1 MDDAFHEHEFLKWIA
16 QRNDGPSARLPVGPG
31 DDAAIIVRGEG
42 ADLLLA
48 MDVVCEGVHLEAGPD
63 LPERLARKA
72 VRSNLS
78 DIAAMGGV
86 AEAIVVGLELPV
98 DATDALARRVME
110 AVREETRRF
119 GVELAG
125 GDSVMRPGGLS
136 LGVAVTGRPH
146 RDAVLRSGA
155 RPGDLVLVTGALGGS
170 ILGRHHDF
178 IPRLEEATA
187 LVDLGPPSAM
197 TDISDGFLRDLS
209 NILEASGVGA
219 VVDAAAVPI
228 SDAAA
233 HLAARTDMSP
243 LEHALH
249 DGEDFE
255 LLFTMD
261 SETAGR
267 VLKEW
272 KLMTPLTVTGKVVE
286 RGLWLQTGDERKEV
300 APGGYEHGRP

>member
-1 MDDAFHEHEFLKWIA
+1 MGDAFREHDFLKWMT
-16 QRNDGPSARLPVGPG
+16 QRSDGPSARLPVGPG
-31 DDAAIIVRGEG
+31 DDAAVIVRGGG
-42 ADLLLA
+42 AELLLA
-48 MDVVCEGVHLEAGPD
+48 MDVVCEGVHVEAGPD

-78 DIAAMGGV
+78 DIAAMGGI
-86 AEAIVVGLELPV
+86 AEAIVVGLELPAG
-98 DATDALARRVME
+98 ATDALARRVMK
-110 AVREETRRF
+110 AVGEETRRF
-119 GVELAG
+119 GIALAG

-155 RPGDLVLVTGALGGS
+155 RPGDLVLVTGVLGGS
-170 ILGRHHDF
+170 LLGHHHDF
-178 IPRLEEATA
+178 IPRMEEATA

-209 NILEASGVGA
+209 NILDASGVGA
-219 VVDAAAVPI
+219 VVDASAVPI
-228 SDAAA
+228 SNAAVQ
-233 HLAARTDMSP
+233 LAARTDMSP

-255 LLFTMD
+255 LLLTMD
-261 SETAGR
+261 PDIAAR
-267 VLKEW
+267 LLKEW
-272 KLMTPLTVTGKVVE
+272 KLQTPLTVTGKVVE
-286 RGLWLQTGDERKEV
+286 RGLWLQTGDERQEV